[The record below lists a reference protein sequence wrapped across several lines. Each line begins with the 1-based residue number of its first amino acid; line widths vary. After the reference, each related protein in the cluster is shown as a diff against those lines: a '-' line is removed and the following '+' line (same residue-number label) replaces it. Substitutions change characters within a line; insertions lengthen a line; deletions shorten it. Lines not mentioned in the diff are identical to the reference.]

1 MIYNDKKFDLMLESA
16 WRAFES
22 TLMLHGMSKEEVED
36 FKAVEFYYHQPRK
49 YIYNALESSVKWE
62 DE

>member
-1 MIYNDKKFDLMLESA
+1 MIYNDKKFDLMVESA

-22 TLMLHGMSKEEVED
+22 TLMLHGMHKHEVEHFTD
-36 FKAVEFYYHQPRK
+36 YLDVKDGYKAVAD
-49 YIYNALESSVKWE
+49 ALIESVEWE

>member
-1 MIYNDKKFDLMLESA
+1 MVYNDKKFDLMVESA

-22 TLMLHGMSKEEVED
+22 TLMLHGMSRGQVELFHKYLVYRSVNLQVRD
-36 FKAVEFYYHQPRK
+36 ELEGVVE
-49 YIYNALESSVKWE
+49 WE

>member
-1 MIYNDKKFDLMLESA
+1 MVYNDKKFNLMVESA

-22 TLMLHGMSKEEVED
+22 TLRLHGMEESQLNGFIFEFGSAGGYELVED
-36 FKAVEFYYHQPRK
+36 SFKK
-49 YIYNALESSVKWE
+49 YWE

>member
-22 TLMLHGMSKEEVED
+22 TLMLHGMTRYEIELVNKRVPFYDAKFITEYEVSRV
-36 FKAVEFYYHQPRK
+36 VE
-49 YIYNALESSVKWE
+49 WE